1 VIRTPLTS
9 LMYNCPA
16 SQSRRD
22 TQLTSGAALIDVDA
36 INALMR
42 HKTPNRG
49 RMMGYLLAWKT

>member
-1 VIRTPLTS
+1 
-9 LMYNCPA
+9 MYNCPA